1 MPSSS
6 RGYPTVAVDKVSRT
20 FKVPSLERLKDLG
33 PGARVLAGFG
43 WRPMVRLEAL
53 KNVSFTAHSGES
65 IGVIGIN
72 GSGKST
78 LLRLICGLDVPTR
91 GSVRATSQPILLGVN
106 ATLQPELS
114 GLANARLGLLAMGFT
129 QDVLE
134 DAIGQVI
141 GQANLGPAIHRP
153 MKTYSSGMG
162 SRLRF
167 AIAAASE
174 PEILLIDEA
183 LATGDDT
190 SRNRAEERMDE
201 IREHAGT
208 VFLVTH
214 SGQTVEQTCTRA
226 IWLHN
231 GELVQDGPAKETA
244 TMYRWWAWN
253 VANGKHDV
261 ADKILRQE
269 SAKGAAMAKAAKAD
283 EAAKS
288 GKSGKPK
295 KTGTSGKSEKPQRDT
310 TPKSERP
317 LQGDG
322 DETTP

>member
-6 RGYPTVAVDKVSRT
+6 KGHPTVAVDRVSRT
-20 FKVPSLERLKDLG
+20 FKVPSLERVRELG
-33 PGARVLAGFG
+33 PLGRGLARFG
-43 WRPMVRLEAL
+43 WRPTVKLEAL
-53 KNVSFTAHSGES
+53 KGVSFVAHSGES

-78 LLRLICGLDVPTR
+78 LLRLIAGLDVPTR
-91 GSVRATSQPILLGVN
+91 GTVKASSQPVLLGVN
-106 ATLQPELS
+106 AALQPELS
-114 GLANARLGLLAMGFT
+114 GLANARLGLLAMGFGPEA
-129 QDVLE
+129 LE
-134 DAIGQVI
+134 EAIAQVI
-141 GQANLGPAIHRP
+141 TQANLGPAIHRP
-153 MKTYSSGMG
+153 MKTYSAGMG

-167 AIAAASE
+167 AIAAASQ

-183 LATGDDT
+183 LATGDET

-253 VANGKHDV
+253 VAKGEHEV
-261 ADKILRQE
+261 AEKILRQE
-269 SAKGAAMAKAAKAD
+269 SAKGAAMAEALAKATKADKAAAKAKKK
-283 EAAKS
+283 AAQAAQR
-288 GKSGKPK
+288 
-295 KTGTSGKSEKPQRDT
+295 EEQDPQ
-310 TPKSERP
+310 P
-317 LQGDG
+317 
-322 DETTP
+322 

>member
-6 RGYPTVAVDKVSRT
+6 RGHPTVAVDRVSRS
-20 FKVPSLERLKDLG
+20 FKVPSLEALKDLG
-33 PGARVLAGFG
+33 PASRALARFG
-43 WRPMVRLEAL
+43 WRPTVKLQAL
-53 KNVSFTAHSGES
+53 KKVSFTAHSGES

-78 LLRLICGLDVPTR
+78 LLRLIAGLDVPSR
-91 GSVRATSQPILLGVN
+91 GTVKATSQPVLLGVN
-106 ATLQPELS
+106 AALQPELS
-114 GLANARLGLLAMGFT
+114 GLANARLGLLAMGFSPEA
-129 QDVLE
+129 LE
-134 DAIGQVI
+134 EAMAMVI
-141 GQANLGPAIHRP
+141 TQANLGPAIHRP
-153 MKTYSSGMG
+153 MKTYSAGMG

-167 AIAAASE
+167 AIAAASQ

-183 LATGDDT
+183 LATGDET
-190 SRNRAEERMDE
+190 SRNRAEERMDQ
-201 IREHAGT
+201 IREQAGT

-226 IWLHN
+226 IWLHH

-269 SAKGAAMAKAAKAD
+269 TAKGAAMAEALAKATTAD
-283 EAAKS
+283 KS
-288 GKSGKPK
+288 ARSGKPK
-295 KTGTSGKSEKPQRDT
+295 KPGNPGQKPHRGTS
-310 TPKSERP
+310 PKSDRP
-317 LQGDG
+317 GRG
-322 DETTP
+322 DEDGVTS